1 MEHTPIHL
9 VIALYAVV
17 ACCIITLGLITF
29 FRIKNGMNTN
39 TNAASKNNSDRY
51 GTNHIPFSVLNQT
64 RFPTNVFFDNYCIY
78 EDYLELFNEYV
89 KITSHV
95 NSLITSVSR
104 SLSIIESE
112 IDSGYS
118 DKEVLKDKF
127 NRIESDLTEFLKN
140 ADRFYKDLTEV
151 HTLSEH
157 SLNKVNLHSTRIQTY
172 VKEANML
179 ADYADDFLLMSFR
192 LANKINAKYPDT
204 SEVFNKISQNITLIY
219 YLGVFAIT
227 NILNEKLFG
236 FNNPKEPN

>member
-1 MEHTPIHL
+1 MGHTPIHL

-17 ACCIITLGLITF
+17 ACCIISLGLITF
-29 FRIKNGMNTN
+29 FRIKHGINHNT
-39 TNAASKNNSDRY
+39 TSKSKNNSDRY

-78 EDYLELFNEYV
+78 EDYLEIFNEYV
-89 KITSHV
+89 KITTHV

-112 IDSGYS
+112 IDIGYS
-118 DKEVLKDKF
+118 DKEVLNDKL
-127 NRIESDLTEFLKN
+127 NRIESDLTEFLKIS
-140 ADRFYKDLTEV
+140 DKFYKDLTEV

-179 ADYADDFLLMSFR
+179 ADFADDFLLISFR
-192 LANKINAKYPDT
+192 LAAKINTKYPDT
-204 SEVFNKISQNITLIY
+204 SEVFDRISKKIILIY

-227 NILNEKLFG
+227 NILNEKIFG

>member
-1 MEHTPIHL
+1 MGHTPIHL

-29 FRIKNGMNTN
+29 FRIKNGMDHNTN
-39 TNAASKNNSDRY
+39 TTSKNNSDRY

-95 NSLITSVSR
+95 NNLITSVSR

-118 DKEVLKDKF
+118 DKEVLNDKL

-204 SEVFNKISQNITLIY
+204 SEVFNKISQNIILIY

-236 FNNPKEPN
+236 FNNLKEPN

>member
-1 MEHTPIHL
+1 MGHTPIHL

-29 FRIKNGMNTN
+29 FRIKHGMDHNTN
-39 TNAASKNNSDRY
+39 TASKNNSDRY

-64 RFPTNVFFDNYCIY
+64 RFPTNLFFDNYCIY

-104 SLSIIESE
+104 SLTIIESE
-112 IDSGYS
+112 IDSGHS
-118 DKEVLKDKF
+118 DKEVLSDKL
-127 NRIESDLTEFLKN
+127 NRIESDLTDFLKN

-204 SEVFNKISQNITLIY
+204 SEVFNKISQNIILIY

>member
-1 MEHTPIHL
+1 MGHTPIHL

-29 FRIKNGMNTN
+29 FRIKNGMDHNTN
-39 TNAASKNNSDRY
+39 TASKNNSDRY

-118 DKEVLKDKF
+118 DKEVLNDKL

-140 ADRFYKDLTEV
+140 SDRFYKDLTEV

-192 LANKINAKYPDT
+192 LAAKINAKYPDT
-204 SEVFNKISQNITLIY
+204 SEVFNKISQNIILIY

>member
-1 MEHTPIHL
+1 MGHTPIHL

-29 FRIKNGMNTN
+29 FRIKNGMDHNTN
-39 TNAASKNNSDRY
+39 TASKNNSDRY

-140 ADRFYKDLTEV
+140 SDRFYKDLTEV

-192 LANKINAKYPDT
+192 LANKISAKYPDT
-204 SEVFNKISQNITLIY
+204 SEVFNKISQNIILIY

>member
-1 MEHTPIHL
+1 MGHTPIHL

-29 FRIKNGMNTN
+29 FRIKNGMDHNTN
-39 TNAASKNNSDRY
+39 TASKNNSDRY

-95 NSLITSVSR
+95 NNLITSVSR

-140 ADRFYKDLTEV
+140 SDRFYKDLTEV

-192 LANKINAKYPDT
+192 LAAKINAKYPDT
-204 SEVFNKISQNITLIY
+204 SEVFNKISQNIILIY

>member
-1 MEHTPIHL
+1 MGQTPIHL

-17 ACCIITLGLITF
+17 ACCIIALGIVTF
-29 FRIKNGMNTN
+29 FRIKHGINHNT
-39 TNAASKNNSDRY
+39 TSTSKNNSDRY

-64 RFPTNVFFDNYCIY
+64 RFPTNVFFDNYCVY

-118 DKEVLKDKF
+118 DKEVLNDKL

-179 ADYADDFLLMSFR
+179 ADFADDFLLMSFR
-192 LANKINAKYPDT
+192 LAAKINTKYPDT
-204 SEVFNKISQNITLIY
+204 SEAFDRISKKIILIY
-219 YLGVFAIT
+219 YLGAFSIT
-227 NILNEKLFG
+227 NILNEKIFG

>member
-1 MEHTPIHL
+1 MGHTPIHL

-17 ACCIITLGLITF
+17 AFCIISLGLVTF
-29 FRIKNGMNTN
+29 FRIKHGINHNTPS
-39 TNAASKNNSDRY
+39 TSKNNSDRY

-64 RFPTNVFFDNYCIY
+64 RFPTNVFFDNYCVY

-118 DKEVLKDKF
+118 DKEVLNDKL

-204 SEVFNKISQNITLIY
+204 SEVFNKISQNIILIY

>member
-1 MEHTPIHL
+1 MGHTPIHL

-29 FRIKNGMNTN
+29 FRIKNGMDHNTN
-39 TNAASKNNSDRY
+39 TASKNNSDRY

-118 DKEVLKDKF
+118 DEEVLKDKF

-140 ADRFYKDLTEV
+140 SDRFYKDLTEV

-192 LANKINAKYPDT
+192 LANKISAKYPDT
-204 SEVFNKISQNITLIY
+204 SEVFNKISQNIILIY

>member
-29 FRIKNGMNTN
+29 FRIKNGMDHNTN
-39 TNAASKNNSDRY
+39 TTSKNNSDRY

-95 NSLITSVSR
+95 NNLITSVSR
-104 SLSIIESE
+104 SLTIIESE

-118 DKEVLKDKF
+118 DKEVLNDKL

-172 VKEANML
+172 VKEANMI
-179 ADYADDFLLMSFR
+179 ADFADDFLLMSFR
-192 LANKINAKYPDT
+192 LANKINAKYPDS
-204 SEVFNKISQNITLIY
+204 SEVFNKISQNIILIY
-219 YLGVFAIT
+219 YLGAFAIT

>member
-39 TNAASKNNSDRY
+39 TTSTNKNNSDRY

-95 NSLITSVSR
+95 NNLITSVSR

-118 DKEVLKDKF
+118 DKEVLNDKL

-204 SEVFNKISQNITLIY
+204 SEVFNKISQNIILIY

>member
-1 MEHTPIHL
+1 M
-9 VIALYAVV
+9 V

-29 FRIKNGMNTN
+29 FRIKNGMDHNTN
-39 TNAASKNNSDRY
+39 TASKNNSDRY

-95 NSLITSVSR
+95 NNLITSVSR

-118 DKEVLKDKF
+118 DKEVLNDKL

-140 ADRFYKDLTEV
+140 SDRFYKDLTEV

-204 SEVFNKISQNITLIY
+204 SEVFNKISQNIILIY

>member
-1 MEHTPIHL
+1 MGHTPIHL

-17 ACCIITLGLITF
+17 ACCIITLGLVTF
-29 FRIKNGMNTN
+29 FRIKHGINHNTPS
-39 TNAASKNNSDRY
+39 TSKNNSDRY

-64 RFPTNVFFDNYCIY
+64 RFPTNVFFDNYCVY

-118 DKEVLKDKF
+118 DKEVLNDKL

-204 SEVFNKISQNITLIY
+204 SEVFTKISQNIILIY

>member
-1 MEHTPIHL
+1 MGDTPIHL

-29 FRIKNGMNTN
+29 FRIKNGMDHNTN
-39 TNAASKNNSDRY
+39 TASKNNSDRY

-118 DKEVLKDKF
+118 DEEVLKDKF

-140 ADRFYKDLTEV
+140 SDRFYKDLTEV

-192 LANKINAKYPDT
+192 LANKISAKYPDT
-204 SEVFNKISQNITLIY
+204 SEVFNKISQNIILIY

>member
-29 FRIKNGMNTN
+29 FRIKNGMDHNTN
-39 TNAASKNNSDRY
+39 TASKNNSDRY

-95 NSLITSVSR
+95 NNLITSVSR

-140 ADRFYKDLTEV
+140 SDRFYKDLTEV

-192 LANKINAKYPDT
+192 LANKISAKYPDT
-204 SEVFNKISQNITLIY
+204 SEVFNKISQNIILIY

>member
-29 FRIKNGMNTN
+29 FRVKNRMNPNTN
-39 TNAASKNNSDRY
+39 TTSKNNSDRY

-89 KITSHV
+89 KITTHV
-95 NSLITSVSR
+95 NNLITSVSR
-104 SLSIIESE
+104 SLFIIESE
-112 IDSGYS
+112 IDSGHS
-118 DKEVLKDKF
+118 DKEVLNDKL
-127 NRIESDLTEFLKN
+127 NRIESDLTDFLKN

-204 SEVFNKISQNITLIY
+204 SEVFNKISQNIILIY

>member
-1 MEHTPIHL
+1 MGHTPIHL

-29 FRIKNGMNTN
+29 FRIKHGMDHNTN
-39 TNAASKNNSDRY
+39 TTSKNNSDRY

-89 KITSHV
+89 KITSHA

-104 SLSIIESE
+104 SLTIIESE

-118 DKEVLKDKF
+118 DKEVLSDKL

-179 ADYADDFLLMSFR
+179 ADFADDFLLMSFR
-192 LANKINAKYPDT
+192 LAAKLNTKYPDT
-204 SEVFNKISQNITLIY
+204 SEVFSNISQKIILIY

>member
-1 MEHTPIHL
+1 MGDTPIHL

-29 FRIKNGMNTN
+29 FRIRNGMDHNTN
-39 TNAASKNNSDRY
+39 TTSKNNSDRY

-95 NSLITSVSR
+95 NNLITSVSR

-118 DKEVLKDKF
+118 DKEVLNDKL

-140 ADRFYKDLTEV
+140 SDRFYKDLTEV

-204 SEVFNKISQNITLIY
+204 SEVFNKISQNIILIY

>member
-1 MEHTPIHL
+1 MGHTPIHL

-29 FRIKNGMNTN
+29 FRIKNGMDHNTN
-39 TNAASKNNSDRY
+39 TASKNNSDRY

-95 NSLITSVSR
+95 NNLITSVSR

-192 LANKINAKYPDT
+192 LANKISAKYPDT
-204 SEVFNKISQNITLIY
+204 SEVFNKISQNIILIY

>member
-1 MEHTPIHL
+1 MGDTPIHL

-29 FRIKNGMNTN
+29 FRIRNGMDHNTN
-39 TNAASKNNSDRY
+39 TTSKNNSDRY

-118 DKEVLKDKF
+118 DKEVLNDKL

-140 ADRFYKDLTEV
+140 SDRFYKDLTEV

-204 SEVFNKISQNITLIY
+204 SEVFTKISQNIILIY